1 VASGFGPGSASSE
14 KKKAREGDEPGRE
27 RITGMRRV
35 KLAPSILTADFTRL
49 GDEVRAVVPYV
60 DWFHLDVMDG
70 HYVPNLTFGPTVV
83 EAVRDSCDLPL
94 HVHLMI
100 EDPVGYAARFAEA
113 GADRI
118 SFHPEVVDD
127 VEGAIAGIRDT
138 GAGVGIAIHPD
149 VPTKVAAPHLDAI
162 DVALVMTVRPGFG
175 GQSFLGEVMPKLR
188 EVKDAVEGSPVHT
201 DIEVD
206 GGVNLDT
213 VEKVLT
219 AGADIVVAGSA
230 IFDGVDPAGAA
241 KRMRDKVDALA
252 GVTG

>member
-1 VASGFGPGSASSE
+1 
-14 KKKAREGDEPGRE
+14 
-27 RITGMRRV
+27 MRRIR
-35 KLAPSILTADFTRL
+35 LAPSILTADFTRL
-49 GDEVRAVVPYV
+49 GEEVREVAPHV

-83 EAVRDSCDLPL
+83 EAVRGSCDLPL

-100 EDPVGYAARFAEA
+100 EDPIGYAGRFVEA
-113 GADRI
+113 GATRI

-127 VEGAIAGIRDT
+127 VTEAIAGIRDA
-138 GAGVGIAIHPD
+138 GAAVGVAIHPD
-149 VPTKVAAPHLDAI
+149 VPAEVVEPHLEDI

-175 GQSFLGEVMPKLR
+175 GQSFLEEVVPKLR
-188 EVKDAVEGSPVHT
+188 AVKDAVEHSGART

-213 VEKVLT
+213 VERVLT

-230 IFDGVDPAGAA
+230 IFDGVDPAAAA

-252 GVTG
+252 SGVSK